1 MTVKHTIEA
10 AHRLL
15 HPHSPAKCR
24 NIHGHRWAI
33 ELTLAGSVLDERGM
47 LVEFGQIKQAWKGW
61 LDSHL
66 DHVLILHEKDPLLNA
81 ILSTEPN
88 HRIYQFAGEPTA
100 EKLAQLLY
108 NQAQKILED
117 MPGVW
122 VEKVQVAETES
133 NIVEC
138 LGTAA
143 VAFDHRSRSSAE
155 LAIASGNLI
164 EQLQRTPAEHQ
175 LL

>member
-15 HPHSPAKCR
+15 HPNSPAKCR
-24 NIHGHRWAI
+24 NIHGHRWAV
-33 ELTLAGSVLDERGM
+33 ELTLAGTALDDRGM
-47 LVEFGQIKQAWKGW
+47 LVEFGQLKQAWKGW

-66 DHVLILHEKDPLLNA
+66 DHVLMLHEKDPLLNA
-81 ILSTEPN
+81 ILSVEPN
-88 HRIYQFAGEPTA
+88 HRIYQLAGEPTA

-108 NQAQKILED
+108 NQAHKILED

-122 VEKVQVAETES
+122 VEKVQVAETEG

-138 LGTAA
+138 AGTAA
-143 VAFDHRSRSSAE
+143 VEFDSRSTASAE
-155 LAIASGNLI
+155 IAIAPGNLI
-164 EQLQRTPAEHQ
+164 EQLQRAPVERQ